1 MNIILLINK
10 IIIKYNN
17 YTIYNEKKYLRS
29 ILNRVIKLKKIKIQ
43 IILVDDGSTD
53 GSTHIL
59 RSEFSKVKKIDR
71 IIYHK
76 KNSGKGS
83 AIKSAQKFVKGK
95 YVAIQDADLEYD
107 PNDLVKMYKLMKS
120 KKYKWSMDQEF

>member
-1 MNIILLINK
+1 MLT
-10 IIIKYNN
+10 IIIPV
-17 YTIYNEKKYLRS
+17 YNEKKYLRS

-53 GSTHIL
+53 GSAQIL

-76 KNSGKGS
+76 KNSGKVQQLNLL
-83 AIKSAQKFVKGK
+83 KNLLK
-95 YVAIQDADLEYD
+95 E
-107 PNDLVKMYKLMKS
+107 NM
-120 KKYKWSMDQEF
+120 

>member
-1 MNIILLINK
+1 MLT
-10 IIIKYNN
+10 IIIPV
-17 YTIYNEKKYLRS
+17 YNEKYLRS
-29 ILNRVIKLKKIKIQ
+29 IFNRVIKLKKIKIQ

-53 GSTHIL
+53 GSAQIL

-107 PNDLVKMYKLMKS
+107 PKDLVKMYKLMKS
-120 KKYKWSMDQEF
+120 KKIQSGLWIKSFK